1 MTDSDNYTDG
11 TERDEVLQGAIDV
24 WGEMLQIDIAIE
36 ELSELTTALA
46 RQQRGRNEPIAVV
59 EEIAD
64 VQLCLDQLKRMY
76 GPEEVQKIEQQKLE
90 RLSRRVEADRNE

>member
-1 MTDSDNYTDG
+1 MSEQDADEID
-11 TERDEVLQGAIDV
+11 RDEVLNGAIEV
-24 WGEMLQIDIAIE
+24 WGEMLQIDVAIE

-46 RQQRGRNEPIAVV
+46 RQQRGRNEPVAVV

-76 GPEEVQKIEQQKLE
+76 GPEEVEKVEQEKLE
-90 RLSRRVEADRNE
+90 RLHRRVEADRDE

>member
-1 MTDSDNYTDG
+1 MS
-11 TERDEVLQGAIDV
+11 ERGEGEAELEREDVLDGAIEV

-64 VQLCLDQLKRMY
+64 VQLCLDQLKQIY
-76 GPEEVQKIEQQKLE
+76 GPEEVEKVEQEKLE
-90 RLSRRVEADRNE
+90 RLHRRVEADRDG